1 MEIKTAFTI
10 KGGLYLVVD
19 PAIGW
24 DALKPK
30 VESAIKGG
38 VAVLQIW
45 NHWTADQNK
54 TLFIQNICSLAHA
67 GNVPVLIN
75 EEWSWLMHTPL
86 DGVHFDTIP
95 KGWSF
100 MKQFINR
107 PFLKGITCG
116 NDTTHIQWAIDHQ
129 VDYISFCSMF
139 PSSSTDVC
147 ELVSPEVVKQTRLKT
162 SMPIFAAGGI
172 TAEKIPELLK
182 LGVDGVAVISAITKA
197 ENAERKSREFYNAL
211 NPTKS

>member
-1 MEIKTAFTI
+1 MEIKTAYTI

-19 PAIGW
+19 PSIGW

-45 NHWTADQNK
+45 NHWNTDQDK
-54 TLFIQNICSLAHA
+54 TLFIQNICALAHA
-67 GNVPVLIN
+67 HNVPVLIN

-86 DGVHFDTIP
+86 DGVHFDHVP
-95 KGWSF
+95 KNLNF
-100 MKQFINR
+100 ITQFINK

-116 NDTTHIQWAIDHQ
+116 NDTTRIQWAIHHQ

-147 ELVSPEVVKQTRLKT
+147 ELVSPEVVKQTRQKT
-162 SMPIFAAGGI
+162 TMPIFAAGGI
-172 TAEKIPELLK
+172 TVEKIPELLK

-197 ENAERKSREFYNAL
+197 ENAESKSREFYKAL
-211 NPTKS
+211 HATKS